1 MRKTTII
8 LAAAAGIA
16 AVGAAA
22 PAMADDSGVNAGE
35 LSLVNL
41 DASDAAQ
48 WQICGQ
54 NVLAQPGGQ
63 DCDNSD
69 GADDAGVDAGALSLA
84 NADASNA
91 AHWQICGQNVG
102 AQLFGQ
108 MCAND

>member
-1 MRKTTII
+1 MRKSTIV

-22 PAMADDSGVNAGE
+22 PVMAADSGVNAGE
-35 LSLVNL
+35 LSLVNV
-41 DASDAAQ
+41 DASDAAK
-48 WQICGQ
+48 WQVCGQ
-54 NVLAQPGGQ
+54 NILAQPGGQ

-69 GADDAGVDAGALSLA
+69 GADSAGVDAGALSLV
-84 NADASNA
+84 NADASDA

-108 MCAND
+108 MCGNN

>member
-1 MRKTTII
+1 MRKTTVI

-16 AVGAAA
+16 AVGMAA
-22 PAMADDSGVNAGE
+22 PAMADGSGVNAGE
-35 LSLVNL
+35 LSLVNV

-63 DCDNSD
+63 DCDNTD
-69 GADDAGVDAGALSLA
+69 GADGAGVDAGDMSLA
-84 NADASNA
+84 NADASGA

-108 MCAND
+108 MCGNN